1 MSKDLDSGLIEGVQI
16 TSGKGRPSKLHHEL
30 HNLDLDLDLDLDGDC
45 GSWCILKTQCSSTR
59 CWLLYIE
66 LVEVEV
72 DVGVDVSVDVSVG
85 VDVSDSRSFVV
96 R

>member
-1 MSKDLDSGLIEGVQI
+1 MSKDLDSGLTEGVQI
-16 TSGKGRPSKLHHEL
+16 TSEKGRPSKLHHEL

-72 DVGVDVSVDVSVG
+72 DVGVDVSVDVWVWMYRT
-85 VDVSDSRSFVV
+85 VVRSFVV